1 MNTIIIDIVGT
12 EWASE
17 LVRADHT
24 DQSRVVV
31 YAR

>member
-17 LVRADHT
+17 PGRADHT
-24 DQSRVVV
+24 DQRRAVV
-31 YAR
+31 YAQ